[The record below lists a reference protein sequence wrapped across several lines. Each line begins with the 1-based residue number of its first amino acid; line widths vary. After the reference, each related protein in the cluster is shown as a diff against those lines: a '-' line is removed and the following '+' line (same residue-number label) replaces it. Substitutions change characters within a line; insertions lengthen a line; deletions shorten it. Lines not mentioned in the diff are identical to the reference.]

1 MVATMRTG
9 QPSGAG
15 GQANLRVLAHDL
27 RSALAAGTAYLDLAL
42 EQAERGEP
50 VGPEDLARVERALV
64 RIGEAVAQLETLAKE
79 ARA

>member
-9 QPSGAG
+9 QPSSTG

-27 RSALAAGTAYLDLAL
+27 RSALAASTAYLDLAR

-50 VGPEDLARVERALV
+50 VSREDLDRVERALA
-64 RIGEAVAQLETLAKE
+64 RMNEAIAQLEMLARE